1 MTDEQLRARERDP
14 CDEEHMAQVLRERL
28 RRREVS
34 ELVVEFCAFL
44 GHSPAQVALDRATP
58 TGEFV
63 PWLDWATVAPFP
75 LWVVVARFGAALSQ
89 CVVTQA
95 ASKAKQ
101 AIEQEHANQEW
112 GPEQQVLDFLEGGVG
127 LCQEL
132 QRHLAR
138 AESWAIRKCVAPP
151 PRFTPV
157 DELRAIE
164 FFRYRLG
171 ATCVPAFLSLMEQF
185 PDWDYGGDCD
195 LLRQL
200 EDSDL
205 WDDFAEAAL
214 PVLLG
219 QDLRRAT
226 GRDEGIYLRSR
237 VDQGELPES
246 HLVFAARAGH
256 FAANSASGVEAAT
269 WRELIAELAHQPWPL
284 LTIALDEV
292 WRKVRCAASPP
303 ARRLVQRDVGRL
315 LRTLEWR
322 ETTPPDVLAR
332 WDQTPGGTDP
342 DPIPE
347 LTAAAIE
354 LRACVEAGEPAREH
368 LEVLEAV
375 LARDKERLAAGLERL
390 QVLLGR
396 EGGEKL
402 QALEQSVRRSLI
414 RHLLYPQ
421 VVRVDYEDLLEDE
434 ESHED

>member
-1 MTDEQLRARERDP
+1 
-14 CDEEHMAQVLRERL
+14 
-28 RRREVS
+28 
-34 ELVVEFCAFL
+34 
-44 GHSPAQVALDRATP
+44 
-58 TGEFV
+58 
-63 PWLDWATVAPFP
+63 
-75 LWVVVARFGAALSQ
+75 
-89 CVVTQA
+89 
-95 ASKAKQ
+95 
-101 AIEQEHANQEW
+101 
-112 GPEQQVLDFLEGGVG
+112 
-127 LCQEL
+127 
-132 QRHLAR
+132 
-138 AESWAIRKCVAPP
+138 
-151 PRFTPV
+151 
-157 DELRAIE
+157 
-164 FFRYRLG
+164 
-171 ATCVPAFLSLMEQF
+171 MEQF